1 MVSIQKPGLRGV
13 LSVAWVCVL
22 TAALLIT
29 ALPAF
34 AEAPAPDKHLGE
46 GSIAFPPDIL
56 KDYSIAAAESLSF
69 AGVDGNYLAIAYM
82 PKEFSM
88 DAPKPSF
95 LVIYKETD
103 KGFDKVF
110 RYLPTKPEDYPMP
123 LLFEKMWTLTDWQE
137 GRQVTTALVT
147 AWGEVGADYWG
158 THPIVLAYKDNDF
171 RAIPLYEGKLAEDE
185 RIKGFSW
192 TSPDFEV
199 DNYFHPSNAVTTIL
213 TQGID
218 VRDGKVVLT
227 FWADEEC
234 KACEH
239 KLVNVELD
247 VP

>member
-1 MVSIQKPGLRGV
+1 MVTIGKHGLGNILSI
-13 LSVAWVCVL
+13 AWVCVL
-22 TAALLIT
+22 TAALVMT
-29 ALPAF
+29 ASPVL

-46 GSIAFPPDIL
+46 GSITLPPDIM
-56 KDYSIAAAESLSF
+56 KDYSIAAAESLAF
-69 AGVDGNYLAIAYM
+69 AGVAGNYLAIAYTA
-82 PKEFSM
+82 KEFSM

-95 LVIYKETD
+95 LVIYKETE

-110 RYLPTKPEDYPMP
+110 RYLPTTPEDYPMP
-123 LLFEKMWTLTDWQE
+123 LTFEKMWAVTDWQE

-171 RAIPLYEGKLAEDE
+171 RAVPLYEGKLAEDK

-218 VRDGKVVLT
+218 VQDDKVVLT
-227 FWADEEC
+227 FWADDEC

-239 KLVNVELD
+239 KLVNIELD

>member
-1 MVSIQKPGLRGV
+1 MVSLGKHSLRST
-13 LSVAWVCVL
+13 LSIAWVCVL
-22 TAALLIT
+22 TAALVVT

-46 GSIAFPPDIL
+46 GSIVFPEEIL
-56 KDYSIAAAESLSF
+56 KDYSIAAAQSVSF
-69 AGVDGNYLAIAYM
+69 AGAEGDYLVIAYN
-82 PKEFSM
+82 PKRLDW
-88 DAPKPSF
+88 DAPLSSF
-95 LVIYKETD
+95 LVIYKATD

-123 LLFEKMWTLTDWQE
+123 LMFEKMWTVTDWQE

-171 RAIPLYEGKLAEDE
+171 RAVPLYEGKLAEDK
-185 RIKGFSW
+185 RIKGFTW

-218 VRDGKVVLT
+218 VQDGKVVLT
-227 FWADEEC
+227 FWADDEC

-239 KLVNVELD
+239 KLVNIELD
-247 VP
+247 AP

>member
-1 MVSIQKPGLRGV
+1 MAINGKHGLMDVWFVV
-13 LSVAWVCVL
+13 L
-22 TAALLIT
+22 AALVMVT
-29 ALPAF
+29 LPAS
-34 AEAPAPDKHLGE
+34 AGAPGPDKTLGE
-46 GSIAFPPDIL
+46 GAIVFPPDIL
-56 KDYSIAAAESLSF
+56 KDYSIAAAQSLAF
-69 AGVDGNYLAIAYM
+69 AGADGNYLVVAYV

-95 LVIYKETD
+95 LVIYKEGD

-110 RYLPTKPEDYPMP
+110 RYLPIAPEDYPMP
-123 LLFEKMWTLTDWQE
+123 LTFEKMWALTDWQE

-147 AWGEVGADYWG
+147 AWDEVGADYWG
-158 THPIVLAYKDNDF
+158 THPIVLGYKDNDF
-171 RAIPLYEGKLAEDE
+171 RAIPLYDGNLAEDQ

-192 TSPDFEV
+192 TRPDFQV

-218 VRDGKVVLT
+218 VQDGKVILT

-239 KLVNVELD
+239 KLVNIEL
-247 VP
+247 PLQ